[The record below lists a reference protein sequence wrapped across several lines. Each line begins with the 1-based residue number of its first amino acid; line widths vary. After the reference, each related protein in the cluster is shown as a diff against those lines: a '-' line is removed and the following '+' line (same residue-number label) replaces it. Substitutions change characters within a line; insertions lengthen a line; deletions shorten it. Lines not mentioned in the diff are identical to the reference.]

1 MARAAIALGANLGE
15 RLETLTRAVRSL
27 HRPGDGLA
35 VTAIS
40 SWYETEPVGPVQ
52 PLYINGCLTLQ
63 TELAPVSL
71 LGELQ
76 QREAAA
82 GRTRE
87 VHWGART
94 LDLDLLWYDDWVQAD
109 TVLTLPHPRLEERP
123 FVLVPL
129 AQIAPDWR
137 HPLTD
142 KRVADLGA
150 EVSARG
156 VERVVER
163 AVVATALGPVDLRPL
178 APADHPPLRDLAVRC
193 WWATYRG
200 LLEEE
205 YIESFVGHTYSLE
218 AIGRA
223 AARPDGHFWVA
234 EAPGGALVGFTQVLA
249 VGRVAHLVRL
259 YVAPEV
265 QALGIGSALWRL
277 VHSKLAAIGVGVCT
291 LTVLATNV
299 GAVRFYERQ
308 GFERTGSTPG
318 NRFEY
323 RIRIGGDG

>member
-27 HRPGDGLA
+27 HRPAGGLA
-35 VTAIS
+35 VTAVS

-63 TELAPVSL
+63 TELTPGSL

-82 GRTRE
+82 GRTRA
-87 VHWGART
+87 VPWGART

-109 TVLTLPHPRLEERP
+109 AVLTLPHPRLEERP
-123 FVLVPL
+123 FVLIPL
-129 AQIAPDWR
+129 AEIARDWR
-137 HPLTD
+137 HPLTG

-156 VERVVER
+156 VERVAER
-163 AVVATALGPVDLRPL
+163 ALVATALGPLDLRPL
-178 APADHPPLRDLAVRC
+178 APADHLPLRDLAGRC

-200 LLEEE
+200 LLEDE
-205 YIESFVGHTYSLE
+205 YIESFVDYTYNLE

-234 EAPGGALVGFTQVLA
+234 EEPEGALVGFTQVLV
-249 VGRVAHLVRL
+249 VGRVAHLARL

-265 QALGIGSALWRL
+265 QGIGIGSALWRL
-277 VHSKLAAIGVGVCT
+277 VHKKLAALGVRVCN
-291 LTVLATNV
+291 LTVLATNI
-299 GAVRFYERQ
+299 GAIRFYERK